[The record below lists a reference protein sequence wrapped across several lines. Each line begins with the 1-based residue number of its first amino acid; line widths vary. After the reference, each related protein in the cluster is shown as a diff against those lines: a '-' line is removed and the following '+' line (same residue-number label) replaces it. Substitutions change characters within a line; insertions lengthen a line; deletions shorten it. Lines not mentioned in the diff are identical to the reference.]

1 MSSGDAV
8 DHRRPLEHAP
18 RRRIGRQ
25 AGPLVERQA
34 VEAQRAD
41 IAVQRRGGG
50 AHLALGDLLP
60 LGVGGVLELAHL
72 VAELVDQLQAMG
84 ADDQLVDQPA
94 EMLAVD
100 AEMRQR
106 LLVGADAP
114 HVLQPVVGGLAG
126 EALGA
131 VLQHAR
137 RRRASGRPPRRRRR
151 RRSRRDRRRRRST
164 ARPGPAACRC
174 GHWPRRRRARW
185 RCGSRSRAAPN
196 RRSAGRPSARRT
208 AAAGCRSASPRS
220 TVCTRSRF
228 LARASPSA
236 ALWKPARRSTRRRI
250 WTSSW
255 PRTWA
260 RLIAGSQTGIR
271 LFTR

>member
-1 MSSGDAV
+1 M
-8 DHRRPLEHAP
+8 
-18 RRRIGRQ
+18 
-25 AGPLVERQA
+25 

-60 LGVGGVLELAHL
+60 LGVGGVLQLAHL
-72 VAELVDQLQAMG
+72 VAELVDELQAMG

-131 VLQHAR
+131 VFQHAR
-137 RRRASGRPPRRRRR
+137 RRRRAAGLLAEDVGEDRAEIDGGAGRLRDLGRRL
-151 RRSRRDRRRRRST
+151 
-164 ARPGPAACRC
+164 AVAAI
-174 GHWPRRRRARW
+174 GFVGGDARW

-208 AAAGCRSASPRS
+208 AAAGCRR
-220 TVCTRSRF
+220 R
-228 LARASPSA
+228 ARA
-236 ALWKPARRSTRRRI
+236 ARCAPGRASWRGNRRRRRCG
-250 WTSSW
+250 SRPGGRPGDGSGL
-255 PRTWA
+255 P
-260 RLIAGSQTGIR
+260 AGRAPGR
-271 LFTR
+271 A